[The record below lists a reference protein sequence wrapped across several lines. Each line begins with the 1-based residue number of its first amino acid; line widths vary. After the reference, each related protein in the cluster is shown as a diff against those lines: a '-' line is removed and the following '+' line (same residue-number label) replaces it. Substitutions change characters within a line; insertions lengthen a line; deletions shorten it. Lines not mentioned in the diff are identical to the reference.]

1 MNRVKRFLSTALC
14 ALTILGSVVG
24 VTGLVYA
31 GNSKLDVTASNMTG
45 VTSKDPYSLLTQKD
59 DNDQNFYVKLSYSS
73 AHVRVSSRLR
83 IENSQ
88 VGTTRSHKYDVQNG
102 VQGGKYYLY
111 AEPDLYYTDVRAIGT
126 YCP

>member
-59 DNDQNFYVKLSYSS
+59 DNDQNFYVKLTSLSNGNAMSFISYSFIFPPPKS
-73 AHVRVSSRLR
+73 MLIVVSFPTFEISV
-83 IENSQ
+83 I
-88 VGTTRSHKYDVQNG
+88 
-102 VQGGKYYLY
+102 
-111 AEPDLYYTDVRAIGT
+111 
-126 YCP
+126 